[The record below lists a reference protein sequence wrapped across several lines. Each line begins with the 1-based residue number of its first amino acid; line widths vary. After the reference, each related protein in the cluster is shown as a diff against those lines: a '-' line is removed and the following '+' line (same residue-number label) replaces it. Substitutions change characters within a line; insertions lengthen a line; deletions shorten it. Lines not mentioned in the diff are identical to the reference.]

1 MANSNDSNQSSDSTR
16 KKGNQ
21 AQRPSETD
29 QQNQG
34 GQRSHTDQ
42 QNQGQRDSGGGEQSG
57 GGHGHDRDVNRK
69 DTSK

>member
-1 MANSNDSNQSSDSTR
+1 MASSNQSSDNMR
-16 KKGNQ
+16 KKGDKS
-21 AQRPSETD
+21 QRPSETD

-42 QNQGQRDSGGGEQSG
+42 QHQGHRDSGGGQQTG
-57 GGHGHDRDVNRK
+57 GSHGHDHDMNRK